1 MTVTATPRQR
11 LTAVRAAA
19 LFDGTGDTLTP
30 NPVVTVDP
38 GTGLIV
44 SVGTAPPDGADVVDL
59 GAATLLPG
67 LVDGH
72 VHLAFD
78 ASVDPVAAL
87 AERDD
92 EAAYTAMLEAARRTA
107 AGGVTTVRDLGDRG
121 YLSLRLREAARTDRT
136 LPTIVASG
144 PPITTPGGHCHYLG
158 GAAAGIEGVRL
169 AVRDHAARGVDVI
182 KIMASGG
189 NITAGSRPEL
199 SQYTAAELRA
209 AADEAHAH
217 GLPITAHAHGLRTV
231 RDALAAGVDGLE
243 HVTLMTVDGI
253 DKIPD
258 DLVAALA
265 AAPVTVGL
273 TLGMVLVPGAP
284 PPPNGIRERI
294 PAIIENARTMY
305 AGGVDLIAGTDAGL
319 GPGKPADV
327 LRSAV
332 GMLTTWVGMT
342 PAEALRTSTARAA
355 EVIGLG
361 ASKGRIAPGYDAD
374 LLAVDGNPLTD
385 PAAIDRIKAVY
396 VGGEPLPVTGR
407 G

>member
-11 LTAVRAAA
+11 LTAVRAAR
-19 LFDGTGDTLTP
+19 LFDGTGDALTP

-59 GAATLLPG
+59 GSATLLPG

-87 AERDD
+87 ADRDD
-92 EAAYTAMLEAARRTA
+92 EAAYAAMVEAGRRTT

-121 YLSLRLREAARTDRT
+121 YLSLRLRDAARTDRT

-158 GAAAGIEGVRL
+158 GAAAGVEGVRA
-169 AVRDHAARGVDVI
+169 AVREHAERGVDVI

-189 NITAGSRPEL
+189 NITPGSRPES
-199 SQYTAAELRA
+199 SQFTADELRA

-217 GLPITAHAHGLRTV
+217 GLPITAHVHGLQAV
-231 RDALAAGVDGLE
+231 RDSLAAGVDGLE

-253 DKIPD
+253 DPMPD

-273 TLGMVLVPGAP
+273 TLGMVVRPGGP
-284 PPPNGIRERI
+284 PPPGGMLARI
-294 PAIIENARTMY
+294 PAIILNVQKMY

-332 GMLTTWVGMT
+332 GMLTAWVGMT
-342 PAEALRTSTARAA
+342 PAEALRASTSRAA
-355 EVIGLG
+355 TVIGLG
-361 ASKGRIAPGYDAD
+361 ERKGRIAPGYDAD
-374 LLAVDGNPLTD
+374 LLAVDGDPLTD
-385 PAAIDRIKAVY
+385 PAAIDRIRAVY
-396 VGGEPLPVTGR
+396 VRGEPLAAR
-407 G
+407 

>member
-19 LFDGTGDTLTP
+19 LFDGTGDALTP

-59 GAATLLPG
+59 GSATLLPG

-78 ASVDPVAAL
+78 ASLDPVAAL
-87 AERDD
+87 ADRDD
-92 EAAYTAMLEAARRTA
+92 ESAYAAMIEAARRTT

-121 YLSLRLREAARTDRT
+121 YLALRLREAARTDRT
-136 LPTIVASG
+136 LLTIVASG

-158 GAAAGIEGVRL
+158 GAAAGIDGLRA
-169 AVRDHAARGVDVI
+169 AVRDHAERGADLI

-189 NITAGSRPEL
+189 NITPGSRPEL
-199 SQYTAAELRA
+199 SQFSAAELRA
-209 AADEAHAH
+209 AVDEAHACGLPIVAHAH
-217 GLPITAHAHGLRTV
+217 GLQTV

-243 HVTLMTVDGI
+243 HVTLMTADGI
-253 DKIPD
+253 DPMPD

-273 TLGMVLVPGAP
+273 TLGMVIRPGDP

-294 PAIIENARTMY
+294 PSIIINIRKMY
-305 AGGVDLIAGTDAGL
+305 AAGVDLIAGTDAGL

-332 GMLTTWVGMT
+332 GMLTAWVGMT
-342 PAEALRTSTARAA
+342 PAEALRASTSRAA
-355 EVIGLG
+355 TVIGLG
-361 ASKGRIAPGYDAD
+361 ERKGRIAPGYDAD
-374 LLAVDGNPLTD
+374 LLAIDGDPLTD
-385 PAAIDRIKAVY
+385 PTALDRIKAVY
-396 VGGEPLPVTGR
+396 VRGEPLATR
-407 G
+407 